1 MARPDERR
9 GFVRPGDGRDSSE
22 GRQEKIMSVVM
33 AWVVSGLLLASM
45 LLSIMSVGKPRKPMT
60 AGQAAFVA
68 LMDVVLIAL
77 VLYSVYG
84 G

>member
-1 MARPDERR
+1 
-9 GFVRPGDGRDSSE
+9 
-22 GRQEKIMSVVM
+22 MSVVM

-45 LLSIMSVGKPRKPMT
+45 LLSIASVGKPRKPMT

>member
-1 MARPDERR
+1 MARPDDGR
-9 GFVRPGDGRDSSE
+9 GIVRPGDGRDSSE

-45 LLSIMSVGKPRKPMT
+45 LLSIASVGKPRKPMT